1 MPPTDKYTILL
12 KTIIDNPNID
22 KEKKELVAQFV
33 KVVKAIEKLSAVTE
47 KTTKKASTSTD
58 ISADIKKLLR
68 RLGILDDLNN
78 KLNLLIKQL
87 DKVGASE
94 QLKPLINELTK
105 SLNIDALTA
114 KLDKLNLVPAVKDLL
129 GELVRLRNEV
139 KKLKDPSISKDIEEL
154 LKVLLSN
161 SKNNTKITNLLEDLK
176 RKLDIKVYNKP
187 AEINVSEL
195 EVAGKVLKNAGKDL
209 DEAIERLKRKPTVL
223 FDLET
228 SAIIK
233 RGIEKGL
240 ARHIRQIGYQKGTIN
255 QLIQGTAKHGEIYI
269 KPSKIVQELY
279 KKGDIDKAVEAY
291 KKELGDLGAASID
304 LREELKRVM
313 KYGKELEEALQEFK
327 EILRDSS
334 AVIGHNIAG
343 FDLRVLDKKFKEV
356 GMKLEGAVSDYIDT
370 LELARKEFPERPS
383 KSLESFKKD
392 FEAAGI
398 KIRDFGREMHDA
410 LHDTEVARL
419 VLRAEAKVGR
429 EYIAAKTGLV
439 TTIKQA
445 GKQLTNNVKEA
456 GKSFKILN
464 DANIETADTL
474 KKTRKQFERLQLDI
488 KDIRTLKS
496 GLQTFDFKS
505 LTIKPSPAG
514 MDLKTPP
521 GVPGMERTVALV
533 RDMSKSL
540 YKLQNTIVKSL
551 ENGLSRGMEIIKD
564 EAGNAFQLAKG
575 GREYEIKIANVRQLT
590 KDLERMYNK
599 TVPGGA
605 TPKYLINLFKEAY
618 VNAQLSQPVDVSKMA
633 EKIAI
638 SLRRLSS
645 EEAKN
650 LGRVVDQ
657 LYTNLKQGKLSIQD
671 IANRP
676 DLYDLYKNLV
686 LVSEAEEKLNKE
698 YIRRLAI
705 PAAKISKRG
714 IISFETKYGSERVA
728 SQFATI
734 TTGLEKLVNELER
747 IGTPPMQVLEYRQ
760 QVGALPLRIRP
771 GSPEE
776 AKANKLAYELMRKLV
791 EKGATAFTREGYQ
804 RAIALRKLELKQ
816 FTPEQAREF
825 LSTVKSLDDLREE
838 AKKLKISALDAAK
851 ALDEI
856 HIDNFYDMLE
866 KLFLQGRPVPFLE
879 RQAKR
884 LGSPFDQSV
893 RRAISAVVN
902 ELQGLLP
909 LAEPGRVKREAYQ
922 EKLLRVFTRKPVEE
936 LRPEE
941 QKKAII
947 ETNLLWKDILE
958 RSKKLQEPLI
968 RAKPYLGQFE
978 ATSLNLSDA
987 ASSELQEFTQNF
999 ESSVKELNRNMMSLN
1014 AADVRALA
1022 PFKEFSSIQR
1032 QLSYTTA
1039 ALGGG
1044 VVTKKGIK
1052 PLEVPRV
1059 LSKTEE
1065 EMIKSGKYGAGY
1077 GLNVLTELRHT
1088 AGTFEDQ
1095 ILISGRLAKTFTKI
1109 VKNLVKPAEKLSEEG
1124 IISKL
1129 EPGVQRLTPR
1139 AARFFERDL
1148 KEVMDKFQTILGV
1161 PQKYKGRADLA
1172 EIGKEIVN
1180 VIREHRGET
1189 IEVQT
1194 AKIAEV
1200 FLNYFGRKFATRFG
1214 TKGVSVAVKPG
1225 EALGYAKIPKSMGDL
1240 LAELFE
1246 KATKHADDAVKAQ
1259 IAGLAREL
1267 RRAGNAFILD
1277 LFSDASKGL
1286 VTEETAQHYKKLF
1299 DRAYKTFEE
1308 FFDKELPRNLEGIKT
1323 IKEVYKE
1330 TFGEKRKLYVEKP
1343 IEARISSRGI
1353 AKRGLMPEIM
1363 EGLVTNLLGPTATG
1377 GVTLKDI
1384 IPKKAF
1390 LESKKAREEL
1400 NEIMKEL
1407 GYEPIGSFKKVIEN
1421 LKLEKA
1427 DLDQATI
1434 NKLRKFESQWDVYT
1448 KVTTEFGRKIRSFV
1462 APKFL
1467 QIIEEPTLFKEWSP
1481 EEIAKGLKGLKLD
1494 YQSFAAY
1501 MDIFGEGSSM
1511 MKELGKSLSFA
1522 SREGWDLIKAFQLLD
1537 PSMKQFKESL
1547 LKALPEVT
1555 LDEVRKFEK
1564 STGTLEDFKDT
1575 IFDLARFPT
1584 EFKLKIPTTTPG
1596 AKQAYEELY
1605 IPGAAVRKT
1614 YQEELLGKAAPTNL
1628 GRYLDNLIAAAQKVE
1643 QYYKMLASG
1652 GVGKTPELQ
1661 EKTVTTIRNAL
1672 VDELTKYIK
1681 TFRVWER
1688 QGPTEEQV
1696 AKMSEVVNRFKK
1708 ALTERAAPAVYQTSG
1723 AITEKEVV
1731 EALERNTKSQY
1742 KYSTVLG
1749 RISDL
1754 LVGANPQSLIDEER
1768 KLTAALAMYKQTGKI
1783 PREFATPQYLKK
1795 LQYFGGNF
1803 EKMINTF
1810 LSRIEA
1816 KKKAPTIFDIELEAG
1831 NLTEFAKRI
1840 GLSIQ
1845 EAIEEA
1851 LNQAKE
1857 NLSKAKVRY
1866 FTELGKSLI
1875 GKKKGIEEAFFRR
1888 VTPAI
1893 TGKAIVAVT
1902 DKTQELAELLETL
1915 RDTKFAVDLDI
1926 PGLHKLLYD
1935 LRKLKREHFKYIKRA
1950 RELGLPVL
1958 REGEIGISPHMAQ
1971 RIKVRTGER
1980 NEEETTLAKL
1990 IKKQGKA
1997 FVESVRYPFTGT
2009 LSVQPRIARLLSALP
2024 SKYAIAEP
2032 GMPQLDLAKL
2042 NKIIGTLREYV
2053 GVVPREK
2060 RVYLSKDIKSLVER
2074 REEEW
2079 AKGTEEGAK
2088 KAKALTEAIEKLL
2101 KVINDA
2107 TPKFLAHEQ
2116 KLDFDGDALF
2126 IHTGA
2131 LKESRKEIEA
2141 HYKALQDD
2149 VTSVRTLFRSV
2160 FTAIK
2165 EGETKSLA
2173 EMAYI
2178 FGKRHPA
2185 EQGYAFLTKPYIR
2198 EKVANLKMPEVMQGL
2213 FSYQSAA
2220 KDIKK
2225 GSKEWREAVQKW
2237 SKEFLKTEILP
2248 EVFSKFNVSPE
2259 QQTEYLKKVDESNH
2273 GFIKASSGL
2282 EDAINSMAKELVR
2295 QQLWEKKY
2303 TDAISGQLYKL
2314 HTGQTV
2320 EGISRLLRISEVETG
2335 FGKGLAG
2342 TGKFVAPPS
2351 PEFLK
2356 KWPKASVA
2364 LAGKPVEEFS
2374 ARVNEILRFII
2385 QKGMDV
2391 KHAGVKAVGTIVLE
2405 NIAKKGGIKTIMEAI
2420 KKHADDFDELLDFEQ
2435 QIINSAK
2442 LRLGKL
2448 STEQLKRELQ
2458 LFEPDV
2464 DLQTLSSNR
2473 EKLIKRIVSHLGLE
2487 ATFKELYRQ
2496 IERQAIKA
2504 TEVALAKQLKEMP
2517 EGRTKATLLQD
2528 IA

>member
-1 MPPTDKYTILL
+1 
-12 KTIIDNPNID
+12 
-22 KEKKELVAQFV
+22 
-33 KVVKAIEKLSAVTE
+33 
-47 KTTKKASTSTD
+47 
-58 ISADIKKLLR
+58 
-68 RLGILDDLNN
+68 
-78 KLNLLIKQL
+78 
-87 DKVGASE
+87 
-94 QLKPLINELTK
+94 
-105 SLNIDALTA
+105 
-114 KLDKLNLVPAVKDLL
+114 
-129 GELVRLRNEV
+129 
-139 KKLKDPSISKDIEEL
+139 
-154 LKVLLSN
+154 
-161 SKNNTKITNLLEDLK
+161 
-176 RKLDIKVYNKP
+176 
-187 AEINVSEL
+187 
-195 EVAGKVLKNAGKDL
+195 
-209 DEAIERLKRKPTVL
+209 
-223 FDLET
+223 
-228 SAIIK
+228 
-233 RGIEKGL
+233 
-240 ARHIRQIGYQKGTIN
+240 
-255 QLIQGTAKHGEIYI
+255 
-269 KPSKIVQELY
+269 
-279 KKGDIDKAVEAY
+279 
-291 KKELGDLGAASID
+291 
-304 LREELKRVM
+304 
-313 KYGKELEEALQEFK
+313 
-327 EILRDSS
+327 
-334 AVIGHNIAG
+334 
-343 FDLRVLDKKFKEV
+343 
-356 GMKLEGAVSDYIDT
+356 
-370 LELARKEFPERPS
+370 
-383 KSLESFKKD
+383 
-392 FEAAGI
+392 
-398 KIRDFGREMHDA
+398 
-410 LHDTEVARL
+410 
-419 VLRAEAKVGR
+419 
-429 EYIAAKTGLV
+429 
-439 TTIKQA
+439 
-445 GKQLTNNVKEA
+445 
-456 GKSFKILN
+456 
-464 DANIETADTL
+464 
-474 KKTRKQFERLQLDI
+474 
-488 KDIRTLKS
+488 
-496 GLQTFDFKS
+496 
-505 LTIKPSPAG
+505 
-514 MDLKTPP
+514 
-521 GVPGMERTVALV
+521 
-533 RDMSKSL
+533 
-540 YKLQNTIVKSL
+540 
-551 ENGLSRGMEIIKD
+551 
-564 EAGNAFQLAKG
+564 
-575 GREYEIKIANVRQLT
+575 
-590 KDLERMYNK
+590 
-599 TVPGGA
+599 
-605 TPKYLINLFKEAY
+605 
-618 VNAQLSQPVDVSKMA
+618 
-633 EKIAI
+633 
-638 SLRRLSS
+638 
-645 EEAKN
+645 
-650 LGRVVDQ
+650 
-657 LYTNLKQGKLSIQD
+657 
-671 IANRP
+671 
-676 DLYDLYKNLV
+676 
-686 LVSEAEEKLNKE
+686 
-698 YIRRLAI
+698 
-705 PAAKISKRG
+705 
-714 IISFETKYGSERVA
+714 
-728 SQFATI
+728 
-734 TTGLEKLVNELER
+734 
-747 IGTPPMQVLEYRQ
+747 
-760 QVGALPLRIRP
+760 
-771 GSPEE
+771 
-776 AKANKLAYELMRKLV
+776 
-791 EKGATAFTREGYQ
+791 
-804 RAIALRKLELKQ
+804 
-816 FTPEQAREF
+816 
-825 LSTVKSLDDLREE
+825 
-838 AKKLKISALDAAK
+838 
-851 ALDEI
+851 
-856 HIDNFYDMLE
+856 
-866 KLFLQGRPVPFLE
+866 
-879 RQAKR
+879 
-884 LGSPFDQSV
+884 
-893 RRAISAVVN
+893 
-902 ELQGLLP
+902 
-909 LAEPGRVKREAYQ
+909 
-922 EKLLRVFTRKPVEE
+922 
-936 LRPEE
+936 
-941 QKKAII
+941 
-947 ETNLLWKDILE
+947 
-958 RSKKLQEPLI
+958 
-968 RAKPYLGQFE
+968 
-978 ATSLNLSDA
+978 
-987 ASSELQEFTQNF
+987 
-999 ESSVKELNRNMMSLN
+999 
-1014 AADVRALA
+1014 
-1022 PFKEFSSIQR
+1022 
-1032 QLSYTTA
+1032 
-1039 ALGGG
+1039 
-1044 VVTKKGIK
+1044 
-1052 PLEVPRV
+1052 
-1059 LSKTEE
+1059 
-1065 EMIKSGKYGAGY
+1065 
-1077 GLNVLTELRHT
+1077 
-1088 AGTFEDQ
+1088 
-1095 ILISGRLAKTFTKI
+1095 
-1109 VKNLVKPAEKLSEEG
+1109 
-1124 IISKL
+1124 
-1129 EPGVQRLTPR
+1129 
-1139 AARFFERDL
+1139 
-1148 KEVMDKFQTILGV
+1148 
-1161 PQKYKGRADLA
+1161 
-1172 EIGKEIVN
+1172 
-1180 VIREHRGET
+1180 
-1189 IEVQT
+1189 
-1194 AKIAEV
+1194 
-1200 FLNYFGRKFATRFG
+1200 
-1214 TKGVSVAVKPG
+1214 
-1225 EALGYAKIPKSMGDL
+1225 
-1240 LAELFE
+1240 
-1246 KATKHADDAVKAQ
+1246 
-1259 IAGLAREL
+1259 
-1267 RRAGNAFILD
+1267 
-1277 LFSDASKGL
+1277 
-1286 VTEETAQHYKKLF
+1286 
-1299 DRAYKTFEE
+1299 
-1308 FFDKELPRNLEGIKT
+1308 
-1323 IKEVYKE
+1323 
-1330 TFGEKRKLYVEKP
+1330 
-1343 IEARISSRGI
+1343 
-1353 AKRGLMPEIM
+1353 
-1363 EGLVTNLLGPTATG
+1363 
-1377 GVTLKDI
+1377 
-1384 IPKKAF
+1384 
-1390 LESKKAREEL
+1390 
-1400 NEIMKEL
+1400 
-1407 GYEPIGSFKKVIEN
+1407 
-1421 LKLEKA
+1421 KA

-1795 LQYFGGNF
+1795 LQFFGGNF

-1893 TGKAIVAVT
+1893 TGKAIVAIT

-2504 TEVALAKQLKEMP
+2504 TEVALAKRLKEMP
-2517 EGRTKATLLQD
+2517 EGRTKAALLQD
-2528 IA
+2528 IAAAGGLRRLAEERVRKQAESERGITIPSTIVANLQPLYQMRTSMETLKSVAGRTRAKLPIEQLILPKGEQGKEFAKQLEQATRAAHVLTSAMEQAAEAPKRGMHGLMVLSAIKTRYKELSEVEDFVKQLRGTGGITGGPGSLFGNLVKQVAAEKNINLQQRLMDVNKWLETLPKLMKGVKSKIQPIYEKAGLPPLMPQEEEAIKAEFLSKAGKNMMAVAREFARRTLGGEVKPEQFEKTVAEIANSLSNYYEFIAVTQEKLRRISEVVKVIPLQKEYIRTAFKNVDPTKSMKDFIDNTQELNQQIINSYNISSHEVEQWYQDVQRRDISKQIKDDTAKTKELVDSVSQAADDLTEGLSDVIIRRKTKALRNLLKKAEGGQLAGQETELYKLFRASALHRGGTFAGGRQLEAVVSEMVGAPKKYPVLMELTSARGTLLHRKIQKEFLQKFPKAEIEKPIEDFESGITGHLDVLYEKAGQKIVTDIKTIYNTKTFNRLKEISEDIKKRQISIQDKLKELKSKDIISQVDKDVIRRLEDYLSQVNVYLKNVEGAVGEILFVSTQRPEERFTIPIGKFDPARFKEDIETVKKAQSIVASTIEAIRNGEPIPEDLFKDMPEIYDYITSQLKELGPEEFIRKLPKRPVNEIKRSAEEILGTLTEQEAQAAERLSKELLDYYKRLGGTKGGEKTFQHWLAAGPAAGGGGMGAVPPGGGGAPPTYGPPPGGAGGGTGGGFDDEYYRRIKDIIAKIQRGQELNNKEKLRLYNTYKELQDIIYSMSDEELNKQMLQTLKEIERYINEAGLTEASINKLKEQLRKAGELRGNIPNYEEFRKFAPEYHKSARPEAKFRNLKAMFQEAVKYYGLGDIKEGKKYSAEIYELLKKAREEGPSTDLARQIREAIMKLPEEKRGGLVRIWMLYKKEVGEYFLKRLEDLKQKIEEEGSGPEAERAYREFEAVVNRYIKNIENTLGHTSDIYTKAVDSAKKTEFIRPDLAKLVGIYRDPEQLARLIEQRAMIKPKFKSIYDMLIGDLEAGDVSEMLSPIEKVQAAFDMLAKLDPKLKALIEDADLLRRMGDKVLSAWDFQTLLEGVTQLRNALESYNRLQIGGFAGPAEEFTIDARKNLEETIKYFRQLERTLSTLGTKSELGIVNVPQFIAPEEQRLLHKRNIAAIREYFKKAAGEGGPPIGKAFTYKYKVIDPATKQVLDSISVEFRKIGEGSLETGKKVGIFTEKTEDL